1 MNTYIFDKLK
11 NEPVIAYLSMEI
23 ALSPDIPTYS
33 GGLGVLAGDTVRS
46 AADLSLPFVA
56 VTLISRKGYLDQ
68 KISPEGWQIEQPVEW
83 EPEKVLTPLPVQVE
97 VEIEKR
103 KVKVGAW
110 VYPWKSA
117 RGGIVP
123 VIFLDTN
130 IPQNA
135 PEDRSITDALYG
147 GDGRYRLKQ
156 EVVLGIGGARM
167 LKALDLEARKY
178 HINEGHAALVTIEL
192 LQSFKN
198 WDVEAVKNL
207 CVFTTHTPVEAGHDK
222 FPYDLVKEVLG
233 EPIPLPLLQQL
244 GGKDCLN
251 MTLLALNLSGY
262 VNGVA
267 KKHREISLHMF
278 PGYDIHSITNGVHS
292 FTWTSPIFQALFD
305 RYIPGWAQEPELLAR
320 ADIISNQEVW
330 TAHQKEKAQLL
341 QLIKEKNNIEMS
353 EEILTLGFARR
364 MTAYKRPSL
373 IFTDMERLKSI
384 NRAEK
389 LQIVFAGKAHPYD
402 YEGKKIIQQI
412 IQYSRELSPEIKIV
426 FLENYNLELA
436 KKIIAG
442 VDVWV
447 NTPMRPLEASGTS
460 GMKAAHN
467 GVINFSVL
475 DGWWIE
481 GCIEGITG
489 WSIGPGSEE
498 DGNSQEVFRKEINDF
513 YGKLEYVIAPTY
525 YHHREQWIQL
535 MKNSI
540 TKIASYFHAHR
551 MMESY
556 ITEAYF
562 HQPFLPLPN
571 GSMAKT
577 DQHP

>member
-1 MNTYIFDKLK
+1 MNMHIFDKLK
-11 NEPVIAYLSMEI
+11 NEPIIAYLSMEI
-23 ALSPDIPTYS
+23 ALSSDMPTYS

-56 VTLISRKGYLDQ
+56 VTLISRKGYLNQ

-83 EPEKVLTPLPVQVE
+83 EIEKILTPLPVQVE

-117 RGGIVP
+117 RGTIVP

-130 IPQNA
+130 IPQNT
-135 PEDRSITDALYG
+135 PEDRSITDYLYG
-147 GDGRYRLKQ
+147 GDSRYRLKQ
-156 EVVLGIGGARM
+156 EIVLGIGGSRI
-167 LKALDLEARKY
+167 LKALDLEVRKY
-178 HINEGHAALVTIEL
+178 HINEGHAALVTVEL

-198 WDVEAVKNL
+198 CDVEAVKNL

-222 FPYDLVKEVLG
+222 FPYDMVKDVLG
-233 EPIPLPLLQQL
+233 EPIPLPLLKQL
-244 GGKDCLN
+244 GGADCLN

-262 VNGVA
+262 INGVA
-267 KKHREISLHMF
+267 KKHREVSLNMF

-292 FTWTSPIFQALFD
+292 YTWTSPGFQTLFD
-305 RYIPGWAQEPELLAR
+305 RYIPGWAQEPELLTR
-320 ADIISNQEVW
+320 ADIISNQEIW
-330 TAHQKEKAQLL
+330 TVHQKEKARLL
-341 QLIKEKNNIEMS
+341 QLIKEKNNIEMD
-353 EEILTLGFARR
+353 EEALTLGFARR
-364 MTAYKRPSL
+364 MTAYKRPHF
-373 IFTDMERLKSI
+373 IFTDVERLKKI
-384 NRAEK
+384 NRAGK
-389 LQIVFAGKAHPYD
+389 LQIVFAGKAHPHD
-402 YEGKKIIQQI
+402 FEGKKLIQQI
-412 IQYSRELSPEIKIV
+412 IQYSRELSPEIKIA
-426 FLENYNLELA
+426 FLENYNLEVA

-442 VDVWV
+442 VDIWV

-481 GCIEGITG
+481 GCLEGITG
-489 WSIGPGSEE
+489 WSIGPESEE
-498 DGNSQEVFRKEINDF
+498 DGNPQEIFQKEISDF
-513 YGKLEYVIAPTY
+513 YGKLEYVIVPTY
-525 YHHREQWIQL
+525 YHHREQWIKL

-540 TKIASYFHAHR
+540 SKVASYFNAHR

-562 HQPFLPLPN
+562 HQPFLPLTN
-571 GSMAKT
+571 GSIVKAEKN
-577 DQHP
+577 

>member
-1 MNTYIFDKLK
+1 MFDKLK
-11 NEPVIAYLSMEI
+11 NEPIIAYLSMEI
-23 ALSPDIPTYS
+23 ALSSDIPTYS

-56 VTLISRKGYLDQ
+56 VTLISRKGYLNQ
-68 KISPEGWQIEQPVEW
+68 KISAEGWQIEQPVEW
-83 EPEKVLTPLPVQVE
+83 EIEKILTPLPVQVE

-117 RGGIVP
+117 RGIIIP

-135 PEDRSITDALYG
+135 PEDRSITDYLYG
-147 GDGRYRLKQ
+147 GDSRYRLKQ
-156 EVVLGIGGARM
+156 EIVLGIGGSRI
-167 LKALDLEARKY
+167 LKALDLEVRKY

-222 FPYDLVKEVLG
+222 FPYDLVKDVLG
-233 EPIPLPLLQQL
+233 EPIPLSLLQQL
-244 GGKDCLN
+244 GGIDCLN

-262 VNGVA
+262 INGVA
-267 KKHREISLHMF
+267 KKHREVSLHMF

-292 FTWTSPIFQALFD
+292 FTWTSPTFQTLFD
-305 RYIPGWAQEPELLAR
+305 RYIPGWAQEPELLTR
-320 ADIISNQEVW
+320 ADIISNQEIWV
-330 TAHQKEKAQLL
+330 AHQKEKTQLF
-341 QLIKEKNNIEMS
+341 QLVKEKNNIEMD
-353 EEILTLGFARR
+353 EEVLTLGFARR
-364 MTAYKRPSL
+364 MTAYKRPHL
-373 IFTDMERLKSI
+373 IFTDIERLKKI
-384 NRAEK
+384 NRAGK

-402 YEGKKIIQQI
+402 FEGKKLIQQI
-412 IQYSRELSPEIKIV
+412 IQYSRELSSEIKIA
-426 FLENYNLELA
+426 FLENYNLEVA
-436 KKIIAG
+436 RKIVAG

-447 NTPMRPLEASGTS
+447 NTPMKPLEASGTS

-481 GCIEGITG
+481 GCLEGITG

-498 DGNSQEVFRKEINDF
+498 EENPQETFQKEIDDF
-513 YGKLEYVIAPTY
+513 YGKLEYVIVPIY
-525 YHHREQWIQL
+525 YHHREQWIKM

-540 TKIASYFHAHR
+540 SKIASYFNAHR

-562 HQPFLPLPN
+562 HQPFLPLSN
-571 GSMAKT
+571 GLMVKT
-577 DQHP
+577 E

>member
-1 MNTYIFDKLK
+1 MSIYMFDKLK
-11 NEPVIAYLSMEI
+11 NEPIIAYLSMEI
-23 ALSPDIPTYS
+23 ALSSDIPTYS

-56 VTLISRKGYLDQ
+56 VTLISRKGYLNQ
-68 KISPEGWQIEQPVEW
+68 KISAEGWQIEQPVEW
-83 EPEKVLTPLPVQVE
+83 EIEKILTPLPVQVE

-117 RGGIVP
+117 RGIIIP

-135 PEDRSITDALYG
+135 PEDRSITDYLYG
-147 GDGRYRLKQ
+147 GDSRYRLKQ
-156 EVVLGIGGARM
+156 EIVLGIGGSRI
-167 LKALDLEARKY
+167 LKALDLEVRKY

-222 FPYDLVKEVLG
+222 FPYDLVKDVLG
-233 EPIPLPLLQQL
+233 EPIPLSLLQQL
-244 GGKDCLN
+244 GGIDCLN

-262 VNGVA
+262 INGVA
-267 KKHREISLHMF
+267 KKHREVSLHMF

-292 FTWTSPIFQALFD
+292 FTWTSPTFQTLFD
-305 RYIPGWAQEPELLAR
+305 RYIPGWAQEPELLTR
-320 ADIISNQEVW
+320 ADIISNQEIWV
-330 TAHQKEKAQLL
+330 AHQKEKTQLF
-341 QLIKEKNNIEMS
+341 QLVKEKNNIEMD
-353 EEILTLGFARR
+353 EEVLTLGFARR
-364 MTAYKRPSL
+364 MTAYKRPHL
-373 IFTDMERLKSI
+373 IFTDIERLKKI
-384 NRAEK
+384 NRAGK

-402 YEGKKIIQQI
+402 FEGKKLIQQI
-412 IQYSRELSPEIKIV
+412 IQYSRELSSEIKIA
-426 FLENYNLELA
+426 FLENYNLEVA
-436 KKIIAG
+436 RKIVAG

-447 NTPMRPLEASGTS
+447 NTPMKPLEASGTS

-481 GCIEGITG
+481 GCLEGITG

-498 DGNSQEVFRKEINDF
+498 EENPQETFQKEIDDF
-513 YGKLEYVIAPTY
+513 YGKLEYVIVPIY
-525 YHHREQWIQL
+525 YHHREQWIKM

-540 TKIASYFHAHR
+540 SKIASYFNAHR

-562 HQPFLPLPN
+562 HQPFLPLSN
-571 GSMAKT
+571 GLMVKT
-577 DQHP
+577 E

>member
-11 NEPVIAYLSMEI
+11 NEPIIAYLSMEI
-23 ALSPDIPTYS
+23 ALSPDVPTYS

-68 KISPEGWQIEQPVEW
+68 KINPEGWQIEQPVEW
-83 EPEKVLTPLPVQVE
+83 EPEKVLTPLPIQVE

-110 VYPWKSA
+110 VYSWKSA
-117 RGGIVP
+117 RGGVVP

-130 IPQNA
+130 IPQNS
-135 PEDRSITDALYG
+135 PQDRSITDALYG

-156 EVVLGIGGARM
+156 EIILGIGGARM
-167 LKALDLEARKY
+167 LKALGLEARKY

-192 LQSFKN
+192 LQSFKD

-222 FPYDLVKEVLG
+222 FPHDLVKEVLG

-267 KKHREISLHMF
+267 KKHREVSLHMF

-292 FTWTSPIFQALFD
+292 FTWTSSSFQALFD
-305 RYIPGWAQEPELLAR
+305 HYIPGWAQEPELLAR
-320 ADIISNQEVW
+320 ADIISDQEVW
-330 TAHQKEKAQLL
+330 TAHQKEKTQLL
-341 QLIKEKNNIEMS
+341 QLIKEKNNIEMD

-384 NRAEK
+384 NRTEK

-442 VDVWV
+442 VDVWM

-498 DGNSQEVFRKEINDF
+498 DGNSQEIFRKEINDF

-571 GSMAKT
+571 GSIVKT